1 MLRDRKTIITLC
13 ITAVIIVAMLTDC
26 PLEELGR
33 YLLML
38 VGLGG

>member
-1 MLRDRKTIITLC
+1 MLKDRKTIVTLC
-13 ITAVIIVAMLTDC
+13 VTVVIIVAMLTDC

-33 YLLML
+33 YLMML

>member
-1 MLRDRKTIITLC
+1 MLDRKTIVTLC
-13 ITAVIIVAMLTDC
+13 ITAVIIVALLTDC
-26 PLEELGR
+26 PLDQLGR

>member
-1 MLRDRKTIITLC
+1 MDRKIVITLC
-13 ITAVIIVAMLTDC
+13 ITAVIIVAMLTGC
-26 PLEELGR
+26 PLDQLGR

>member
-1 MLRDRKTIITLC
+1 MLKDRKTIVTLC
-13 ITAVIIVAMLTDC
+13 VTAVIIVALLTDC
-26 PLEELGR
+26 PLEQLGR

>member
-1 MLRDRKTIITLC
+1 MLKDRKTIVTLC
-13 ITAVIIVAMLTDC
+13 VTAIIIVALLTDC
-26 PLEELGR
+26 PLEQLGR